1 LRGQGHIA
9 LAYRADVSNEDDV
22 GKIFQAVR
30 DQYGTVDILINHAHL
45 QQDAP
50 VDQMTLAQ
58 WDKIIGFNLTGHFLC
73 AREALD
79 G

>member
-1 LRGQGHIA
+1 
-9 LAYRADVSNEDDV
+9 
-22 GKIFQAVR
+22 VR
-30 DQYGTVDILINHAHL
+30 DQYGTVDILINHADL
-45 QQDAP
+45 QRDAP